1 MTVAPPAI
9 IFCNNDLTENVKNA
23 IVRQLFIDE
32 AIDGYVF
39 DDRVAADAD
48 YPNQIKRSNI
58 RLLVIRSFEEM
69 GNRTLADLVI
79 FVKAGL
85 AAVEENKFGPPGFTL
100 PVVGLSWG
108 ALGVFRLPD
117 IPGYYR

>member
-9 IFCNNDLTENVKNA
+9 IFVNNDLTDNVKSN

-32 AIDGYVF
+32 VLDGYVF
-39 DDRVAADAD
+39 DDRVTANAD
-48 YPNQIKRSNI
+48 YPNQVRRSNL
-58 RLLVIRSFEEM
+58 RLLVVRSFQELE
-69 GNRTLADLVI
+69 NRTLADLVI

-100 PVVGLSWG
+100 PVIGLSWG
-108 ALGVFRLPD
+108 ALGVFKLPD